1 MIVDAK
7 ASGAYH
13 WMAAT
18 ILPRPI
24 AWVATENP
32 NGTANL
38 APFSFFTGASASPP
52 TCIIC
57 VSRTNKPTA
66 EQPQVKGPSRKKDT
80 WANIER
86 TGEYVINVVPDAL
99 ADAMNATSREVP
111 HGTDE
116 FELAG
121 VTKEPSERVRPPR
134 VAESPVALECRLHKI
149 VEVGNAGDET
159 AIIVGEILLWRI
171 HDDMLLENGRLDP
184 AKLDLV
190 GRMGGNWYS
199 RTRDRFELAR
209 PKP

>member
-1 MIVDAK
+1 VKIDPK
-7 ASGAYH
+7 AVSASVAYH

-32 NGTANL
+32 DGTANL

-52 TCIIC
+52 TCVIC
-57 VSRTNKPTA
+57 VSRKNKSPD
-66 EQPQVKGPSRKKDT
+66 KKDT

-99 ADAMNATSREVP
+99 AEAMNATSLELP

-121 VTKEPSERVRPPR
+121 IHKQASERVRPPR
-134 VAESPVALECRLHKI
+134 VAESPVAMECRLHKI
-149 VEVGNAGDET
+149 VEVGGPGDET
-159 AIIVGEILLWRI
+159 AIIIGEILLW
-171 HDDMLLENGRLDP
+171 HVSDDVVVAGRADP
-184 AKLDLV
+184 EKLDLV
-190 GRMGGNWYS
+190 GRLGGALYA
-199 RTRDRFELAR
+199 RTRDRFELVR
-209 PKP
+209 PKPKT